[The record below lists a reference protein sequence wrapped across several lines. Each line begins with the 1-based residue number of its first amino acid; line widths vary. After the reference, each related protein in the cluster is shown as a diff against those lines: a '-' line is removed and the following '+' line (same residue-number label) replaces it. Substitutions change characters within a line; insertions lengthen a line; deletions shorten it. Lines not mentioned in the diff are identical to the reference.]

1 MRMPAWPN
9 RIGPFGM
16 PQPPAGRAASAALR
30 RTCLLLLLL
39 AVLPAAAGMLIR
51 QPATRIDPA
60 HAPEWPSVRA
70 EAILLLRVGEPAAAA
85 GQADDLYPEL
95 MAEGELPTPRG
106 VSPHHSCLSDRDYVL
121 ALWSARQVA
130 LNDDCEVSE
139 GLWALP
145 LDGILVGSPGRLAV
159 EPVVPLRLAAAAGLE
174 GDDLVRWGAP
184 GRKDAWLWLPM
195 LRRTSRARDGRS
207 IEAWSPAADR
217 SACEYA
223 RRWLAAKHH
232 FGLLVTP
239 SELDGLIRNLSR
251 CRIG

>member
-1 MRMPAWPN
+1 MRMPAWPS
-9 RIGPFGM
+9 RIGRFGM
-16 PQPPAGRAASAALR
+16 QQPPAGRAASAALR
-30 RTCLLLLLL
+30 RICMLLLLL
-39 AVLPAAAGMLIR
+39 AVLPAGAGMLIQR
-51 QPATRIDPA
+51 LTTRIDPA

-70 EAILLLRVGEPAAAA
+70 EAILRLQVGELAEAAPK
-85 GQADDLYPEL
+85 DDGLYPEL
-95 MAEGELPTPRG
+95 MAEGELPTARG
-106 VSPHHSCLSDRDYVL
+106 VSPHHACLSTRDFVL

-174 GDDLVRWGAP
+174 GNDLVRWGAP

-207 IEAWSPAADR
+207 IEAWSPAADK

-239 SELDGLIRNLSR
+239 GERDSVIRNLSR
-251 CRIG
+251 CRTG

>member
-1 MRMPAWPN
+1 MRLSAWPN
-9 RIGPFGM
+9 RILPFRM
-16 PQPPAGRAASAALR
+16 PRPPAGRAASATLR

-39 AVLPAAAGMLIR
+39 AVLPAGAGMLIQR
-51 QPATRIDPA
+51 LTTRIDPA
-60 HAPEWPSVRA
+60 HAPEWPSVGA
-70 EAILLLRVGEPAAAA
+70 EATLLLRVGELAEAVPQDE
-85 GQADDLYPEL
+85 GPYPEL
-95 MAEGELPTPRG
+95 MAEGELPTPRVAG
-106 VSPHHSCLSDRDYVL
+106 PHHSCLSKRDFVL
-121 ALWSARQVA
+121 ALWSARRVA
-130 LNDDCEVSE
+130 LNDDCVVSE

-159 EPVVPLRLAAAAGLE
+159 EPVIPLRLAAAAGLE
-174 GDDLVRWGAP
+174 GNDLVRWVAP
-184 GRKDAWLWLPM
+184 GRRDAWLWLPM

-239 SELDGLIRNLSR
+239 GERDGLIRNLAR
-251 CRIG
+251 CRTG